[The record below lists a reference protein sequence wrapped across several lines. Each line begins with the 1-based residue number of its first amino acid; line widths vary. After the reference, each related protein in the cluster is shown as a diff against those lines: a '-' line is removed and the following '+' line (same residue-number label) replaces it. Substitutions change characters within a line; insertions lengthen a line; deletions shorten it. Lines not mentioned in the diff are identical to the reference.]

1 MSETT
6 SRTELLLGKDSI
18 ARLAEQNI
26 LVVGVGGVGGYAVEM
41 LGRAGIGHMTL
52 VDGDNVEPS
61 NLNRQ
66 IAALTTTI
74 GCNKA
79 QVMAERIKQINPGIE
94 VRVIP
99 QFITEE
105 DVCRLLD
112 SRKFTFIVDAI
123 DSVGA
128 KCRLITEAFAR
139 EIPIISSMGAGARTK
154 ASEIHIEKLSRTH
167 HDGLSKAVRK
177 RLAGTKIP
185 DRLDVVFS
193 NEQADPEAVLPRLE
207 GSAKGTVGTVS
218 WIPAMFG
225 CHIAQYVVLKITGK

>member
-79 QVMAERIKQINPGIE
+79 QVMAERIKQINPGID

-139 EIPIISSMGAGARTK
+139 ERAAR
-154 ASEIHIEKLSRTH
+154 
-167 HDGLSKAVRK
+167 
-177 RLAGTKIP
+177 
-185 DRLDVVFS
+185 
-193 NEQADPEAVLPRLE
+193 
-207 GSAKGTVGTVS
+207 
-218 WIPAMFG
+218 
-225 CHIAQYVVLKITGK
+225 